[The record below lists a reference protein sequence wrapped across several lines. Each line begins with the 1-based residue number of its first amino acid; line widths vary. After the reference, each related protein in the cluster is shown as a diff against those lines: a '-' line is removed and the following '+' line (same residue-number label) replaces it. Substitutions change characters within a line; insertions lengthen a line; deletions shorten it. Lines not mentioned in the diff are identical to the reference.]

1 MTLLGESAAALFRA
15 LFETAPD
22 ATIVVDRDGR
32 IVLANAQADRLFG
45 YEGDGLRGNL
55 VEMLLPHAV
64 RAGHG
69 AHRARFMANPRLRPM
84 GGGFE
89 LVGMRRDGSEFPVEI
104 SLSPVRAGDTAL
116 FAASIRDISE
126 TQRARQALTR
136 ARYDTLVGQAGRLAL
151 ESRDN
156 ETLLQNVAEIV
167 ASALSVDAVTV
178 LITSAQQRDFRVGA
192 SLDTP
197 PQLLEQLSLLFNA
210 ESSPLQ
216 DMSGPCTL
224 AELEHGTGEHL
235 RKLVLESGFGDAAVL
250 ALSDRYEPMGVLLV
264 FAPEARA
271 FDRDKLHFLQ
281 SVANLLSSA
290 LQRSRSEEQLA
301 HAQRLDAIGQLTGGV
316 AHDFNNLLTVISGNL
331 QLLETESAGEREQI
345 IQSALRAVRNGAA
358 LTRKLLAFA
367 RRQRLTPRTI
377 DPHSWLQE
385 LSALLKRTLGESV
398 TVSIDCPPGLPNV
411 YADPG
416 ELDAALVNLAL
427 NARDAMPRG
436 GELSIGVY
444 DVNVALDGEVADLKA
459 GRYVRILVSD
469 TGLGMPP
476 DALARAL
483 EPFFTTKV
491 AGKGSGLGLSMVYGF
506 VRQSGGNLTIDS
518 QLGYGTRVA
527 LYLPSAN
534 APTTP
539 TSTREYSAAR
549 GDEVVLVVEDEPEVR
564 DIAVAF
570 LKSLGY
576 ASLVAA
582 NADEALGILRTHP
595 KIDLLFSDVV
605 LGSGM
610 SGVELAHQALR
621 ENPQLAVL
629 LTSGYEHAMLDDDA
643 PFPLLR
649 KPYSREDFADAVG
662 RWTARD
668 VGPAG
673 ARVQW
678 KPSAP

>member
-1 MTLLGESAAALFRA
+1 MSISGDEDAALFRA

-22 ATIVVDRDGR
+22 ATIVVDSEGQ
-32 IVLANAQADRLFG
+32 IVLANAQADNLFG
-45 YEGDGLRGNL
+45 YDNGGLRGRP
-55 VEMLLPHAV
+55 VEVLLPQAL

-84 GGGFE
+84 GAGFE
-89 LVGMRRDGSEFPVEI
+89 LVGMRRDGREFPVEI
-104 SLSPVRAGDTAL
+104 SLSPVQTGDTPL

-126 TQRARQALTR
+126 TQRARQALAR

-156 ETLLQNVAEIV
+156 EMLLQKIAEIV
-167 ASALSVDAVTV
+167 ANALSVDTVTV
-178 LITSAQQRDFRVGA
+178 LIANAQQRDLRVRANLGTP
-192 SLDTP
+192 SHLLD
-197 PQLLEQLSLLFNA
+197 QLVPLFNA
-210 ESSPLQ
+210 DDSLLRDIADPR
-216 DMSGPCTL
+216 TL
-224 AELEHGTGEHL
+224 AELDHGSGAGAL
-235 RKLVLESGFGDAAVL
+235 RALVLESGFRDV
-250 ALSDRYEPMGVLLV
+250 ALMALFDRYEPVGMLV
-264 FAPEARA
+264 AFAADARA

-331 QLLETESAGEREQI
+331 QLLETENAAGEREQI

-377 DPHSWLQE
+377 EPQSWVHE

-444 DVNVALDGEVADLKA
+444 DVDTTQDGEVADLKA
-459 GRYVRILVSD
+459 GHYVRIAVAD

-476 DALARAL
+476 DVLARAL
-483 EPFFTTKV
+483 EPFFTTKA

-506 VRQSGGNLTIDS
+506 ARQSGGTLKIGS

-527 LYLPSAN
+527 LYLPSAD
-534 APTTP
+534 PTAMP
-539 TSTREYSAAR
+539 ASVRAYSTAA
-549 GDEVVLVVEDEPEVR
+549 GGGEVILVVEDEPEVR
-564 DIAVAF
+564 GIAVAF

-576 ASLVAA
+576 SSLVAA
-582 NADEALGILRTHP
+582 NADEALGILRLHSR
-595 KIDLLFSDVV
+595 IDLLFSDVV

-610 SGVELAHQALR
+610 NGVDLAHEAQRHDAHL
-621 ENPQLAVL
+621 PVL

-643 PFPLLR
+643 RFPLLR
-649 KPYSREDFADAVG
+649 KPYSREDFAAAV
-662 RWTARD
+662 RLALD
-668 VGPAG
+668 G
-673 ARVQW
+673 A
-678 KPSAP
+678 